1 MRPTNDTKAEGAAPG
16 ASAGKSA
23 AAPSPTGPGSQDMA
37 PAPIFE
43 SFIYEFLNGG
53 LGGGVGRP
61 GTIGG
66 PIGEQMPKY
75 RVLTYPFLPPQVP
88 DIETS

>member
-1 MRPTNDTKAEGAAPG
+1 MRQTNDTNSEAATPS

-37 PAPIFE
+37 PIFE
-43 SFIYEFLNGG
+43 SFVYEFFNTG

-66 PIGEQMPKY
+66 PIDEQMPKY
-75 RVLTYPFLPPQVP
+75 RVLTYPFLPRQVP
-88 DIETS
+88 DIEKS